1 MRILLIEDEP
11 ILADAVMAHLK
22 RSGHAVDHVDRLD
35 DADAALSTT
44 EYGLVLLDLHL
55 PDGRGLDLLRRR
67 RAAGDTR
74 PIIICTARDQVRDR
88 VEGLNAGADDYLVK
102 PFDLD
107 ELTARVQAV
116 QRRYDSNPNPATTVG
131 DLTIDMTAR
140 QVWVDGALVSLTS
153 REWALLEGLA
163 RRPGATLS
171 KSQLEEALY
180 AMGDEIE
187 SNAVEVFVSRLRKK
201 LGAKSIETVRGLGYR
216 LTGQ

>member
-11 ILADAVMAHLK
+11 ILADAVATHLT
-22 RSGHAVDHVDRLD
+22 RTGHAVDHVERLD
-35 DADAALSTT
+35 DAEAALETT
-44 EYGLVLLDLHL
+44 DYGLVLLDLHL

-67 RAAGDTR
+67 RALGDSR

-107 ELTARVQAV
+107 ELLARVQAV
-116 QRRYDSNPNPATTVG
+116 QRRYDSNPNPVLVVG
-131 DLTIDMTAR
+131 EVSIDMATR
-140 QVWVDGALVSLTS
+140 QVWIDGALISLTS
-153 REWALLEGLA
+153 REWALLECLA

-171 KSQLEEALY
+171 KSQLEDALY
-180 AMGDEIE
+180 AMGAEVE

-201 LGAKSIETVRGLGYR
+201 LGAKAIETVRGLGYK
-216 LTGQ
+216 LTG